1 MHPDEEEEGA
11 TRRSTEA
18 LPLAKTDPKIEGAH
32 HGADGGAVEDN
43 RAECFTIDNVT
54 SQKATKE
61 TLDIVNGLSGTP
73 KVGDIRAAQIDAI
86 DQHNGDGVFS
96 LAEVPR
102 RPLLNMF
109 EVFAKRIGSVLCANL
124 FAVPMHVHSTY
135 GRTFD
140 CCVVSPLLPS

>member
-1 MHPDEEEEGA
+1 MHPDEEEGA
-11 TRRSTEA
+11 TRSSTEA
-18 LPLAKTDPKIEGAH
+18 LPLAKTDPKIKGAH

-54 SQKATKE
+54 YQKATKE

-73 KVGDIRAAQIDAI
+73 KVGDIRTAQIDAI
-86 DQHNGDGVFS
+86 DQDGDGVFPF
-96 LAEVPR
+96 AEVPR
-102 RPLLNMF
+102 RPLLNML

-135 GRTFD
+135 IG
-140 CCVVSPLLPS
+140 LLGGITTAAQLAR

>member
-43 RAECFTIDNVT
+43 RAECFTIDKMT

-61 TLDIVNGLSGTP
+61 TLDMVNRLSGTP
-73 KVGDIRAAQIDAI
+73 KVGDIRAVQIDAI
-86 DQHNGDGVFS
+86 DQDGDGVFS
-96 LAEVPR
+96 LAKVPR
-102 RPLLNMF
+102 RPVLNML

-135 GRTFD
+135 IG
-140 CCVVSPLLPS
+140 LLCGITIAAQPAR

>member
-1 MHPDEEEEGA
+1 MHPDEEEEGV

-18 LPLAKTDPKIEGAH
+18 LPLAKTDPKIEGAQ

-61 TLDIVNGLSGTP
+61 TLDMVNGLSGTP

-86 DQHNGDGVFS
+86 DQDGDGVFA
-96 LAEVPR
+96 LAEVLR
-102 RPLLNMF
+102 RPLLNML
-109 EVFAKRIGSVLCANL
+109 EVFTKRLGSVLCANL
-124 FAVPMHVHSTY
+124 FAVPMHEHSTY
-135 GRTFD
+135 IG
-140 CCVVSPLLPS
+140 LLCSITTAAHLAR

>member
-1 MHPDEEEEGA
+1 MHSDEEEEGA
-11 TRRSTEA
+11 TRKSTKA
-18 LPLAKTDPKIEGAH
+18 LPLAKTDPKIQIAH
-32 HGADGGAVEDN
+32 HGADGVAVEDN

-61 TLDIVNGLSGTP
+61 TLDMVNGLSGTP

-86 DQHNGDGVFS
+86 DQDGDGVFS

-102 RPLLNMF
+102 RPLLNMLEF
-109 EVFAKRIGSVLCANL
+109 FVKRIGSVLCANML
-124 FAVPMHVHSTY
+124 AVPMHVHSTY

>member
-18 LPLAKTDPKIEGAH
+18 LPLAKTDLKIEGAH

-61 TLDIVNGLSGTP
+61 TLDVVNGLSGTP
-73 KVGDIRAAQIDAI
+73 KVGDIHAAQIDTI
-86 DQHNGDGVFS
+86 DQDGDGVFS

-102 RPLLNMF
+102 RLLLNMLEIF
-109 EVFAKRIGSVLCANL
+109 VKRIGSVLCANL
-124 FAVPMHVHSTY
+124 FAVPMHMHSTY
-135 GRTFD
+135 IG
-140 CCVVSPLLPS
+140 LLCGITSAAQLAR